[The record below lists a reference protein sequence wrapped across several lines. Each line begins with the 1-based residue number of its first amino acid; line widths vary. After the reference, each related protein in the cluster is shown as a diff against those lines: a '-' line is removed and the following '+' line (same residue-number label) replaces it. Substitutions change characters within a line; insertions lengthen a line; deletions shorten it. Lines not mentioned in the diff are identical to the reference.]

1 MASTWTRPNVGR
13 AFSRL
18 GKAAWSVVGLIEA
31 ATAAVITFLI
41 SLIPGSSQWFTGT
54 IFIFSAVGIFAVL
67 LAFSVALAASAEI
80 EVYRVA
86 EAKRNSTFQDQYR
99 FLMANL
105 RDLMD
110 EVRSIERGDL
120 CHPLSIMQR
129 WDGWEYVHSI
139 LDDINTFT
147 ATLRDTSTKDEGRF
161 YLIAND
167 LRNLCDK
174 AMERTEAIYRGT
186 VPERDSAR

>member
-99 FLMANL
+99 SLMGDL

-110 EVRSIERGDL
+110 EIRSIERGDL
-120 CHPLSIMQR
+120 CHPRSIKQR
-129 WDGWEYVHSI
+129 WAGWEYVHSV
-139 LDDINTFT
+139 LDDINTLSAILWT
-147 ATLRDTSTKDEGRF
+147 TSTKDEGRF
-161 YLIAND
+161 HLIAMD
-167 LRNLCDK
+167 IRRLCDK
-174 AMERTEAIYRGT
+174 AFERTEAIYRGT
-186 VPERDSAR
+186 IPERESAR